1 VPISAILKELDIQ
14 FVLGYLSEDFDIVL
28 DAIAKKTIN
37 AMPMVSDIVG
47 FDELPAAFEALR
59 RPKGQ
64 IKVLIRP
71 GV

>member
-1 VPISAILKELDIQ
+1 
-14 FVLGYLSEDFDIVL
+14 VL
-28 DAIAKKTIN
+28 DAIARKIIN